1 MKLSSPSAAHAAAE
15 GFEPAGSMIYR
26 ATVGRG
32 LPAVVALWTAVSI
45 SMSLVVT
52 AAVNML
58 AWGAL
63 DWRDLAGAAMVSG
76 IVTVP
81 IAYKISKLM
90 RELNRSRAALQL
102 LAQQDALTGLAN
114 RGYFFQ
120 RAEQLLRVNAPR
132 PVWPLSALMIDVD
145 HFKSIND
152 ESGHAAGDAVLGEV
166 ARILARNL
174 RTEDFVARY
183 GGEEFAAL
191 LPRTDRATAMAIAER
206 MRIAVADDAKLCTLA
221 RRSVTISIGVAETD
235 DAVPVDPVLLAADRA
250 LYTAKANG
258 RNRSVFLDV
267 ASALTATERLRVLP
281 RQRSVDPSTGRPIPR
296 PA

>member
-1 MKLSSPSAAHAAAE
+1 MTLSSPAPARRPAD
-15 GFEPAGSMIYR
+15 GFEPAGSILYR
-26 ATVGRG
+26 ATVGRS
-32 LPAVVALWTAVSI
+32 LATVVAVWTLIAI
-45 SMSLVVT
+45 IMSVLAT
-52 AAVNML
+52 AAVTY
-58 AWGAL
+58 AVRGAF
-63 DWRDLAGAAMVSG
+63 DWRDLAVAAAVSG
-76 IVTVP
+76 LVTVP
-81 IAYKISKLM
+81 IAYRIGKLM

-152 ESGHAAGDAVLGEV
+152 ESGHAVGDAVLGGV
-166 ARILARNL
+166 ARILAQNL

-191 LPRTDRATAMAIAER
+191 LPRTDRTTAMAIAER
-206 MRIAVADDAKLCTLA
+206 MRLAIAEDAGLRGLA
-221 RRSVTISIGVAETD
+221 RRPVTISIGVAETGD
-235 DAVPVDPVLLAADRA
+235 VVPVDPVLLAADRA

-258 RNRSVFLDV
+258 RNRSSFLDV
-267 ASALTATERLRVLP
+267 AAALST
-281 RQRSVDPSTGRPIPR
+281 TGRMR
-296 PA
+296 LLKAQALSRGDAA